1 MVNWNLGF
9 GNEVFFPLLIDKR
22 VDLHDIWEE
31 AAAYFGNHLE
41 EKSEYMKY
49 YCKSIR
55 EKFE

>member
-1 MVNWNLGF
+1 MVNWNSGF
-9 GNEVFFPLLIDKR
+9 RNKVFFPLLIDKR
-22 VDLHDIWEE
+22 VDLYNIQEE
-31 AAAYFGNHLE
+31 AAACFGNHLE